1 MTAQAKTLTQDE
13 AQIRSNIQ
21 SFSALADQDAYEY
34 LGRLFAPEVLVDY
47 TSLFGG
53 EAETVDRVELMK
65 RWAGF
70 LPGFDTTYHDL
81 SNLNVDIDGDNATA
95 TVDFTASH
103 WLGADG
109 FWAVSGRYDFT
120 LSKLDGQWAIKS
132 VKVHGKGEEGS
143 RDVLGKVGAFAKDNL
158 EVRNARAIS
167 LN

>member
-1 MTAQAKTLTQDE
+1 MTVQAQNLTRDE
-13 AQIRSNIQ
+13 AQIRSSIQ

-53 EAETVDRVELMK
+53 EAETVDRIELMK

-81 SNLNVDIDGDNATA
+81 SNLNVNIDGDNAMA

-109 FWAVSGRYDFT
+109 FWAVFGSYDFT
-120 LSKLDGQWAIKS
+120 LSKIDGHWAIMS
-132 VKVHGKGEEGS
+132 VKVHGKGEKGS
-143 RDVLGKVGAFAKDNL
+143 RDVLEKVGAFATDNL
-158 EVRNARAIS
+158 EARNARAIS